1 LAQAP
6 LQFRKGTVT
15 LTLEQIAKMCGGEL
29 EGDSET
35 KITGAASLA
44 EATVREISFFSN
56 PRYLAQLRKTSAAA
70 VIVPTDFS
78 ETISPATIRVPEPAK
93 AFEQIV
99 RRFAPPPV
107 KFAPGIHPSA
117 VVHPRAKLGAR
128 VSIQPCA
135 VIEPGAQ
142 IGDDAVIGAGS
153 YIGHDVIIGHGCMI
167 YPRVTIRER
176 CQLGARVILHSGVVI
191 GADGF
196 GFEMTSEG
204 QQKVPQIG
212 IVQIDD
218 DVEIG
223 ANTTIDRARFGRTW
237 IQEGAKIDNLVQV
250 AHNVVIGR
258 HTVIAAQ
265 TGIAGSVRIGQR
277 VMIGGQVGI
286 IGHIEIGDGTMIGAQ
301 TGVSKNLNGGV
312 WWATPS
318 VPLKEAKMH
327 LAWVRRLGEF
337 FERVKRLEGK
347 MHSRSD

>member
-1 LAQAP
+1 MLEAMIRAGEQIVA
-6 LQFRKGTVT
+6 
-15 LTLEQIAKMCGGEL
+15 LTLKEIALGASGEL
-29 EGDSET
+29 KGDPNTRIS
-35 KITGAASLA
+35 GAASLA
-44 EATVREISFFSN
+44 EATPEEISFFYH
-56 PRYLAQLRKTSAAA
+56 PRYAAQLRKTRAAA
-70 VIVPTDFS
+70 VFVPQDFA
-78 ETISPATIRVPEPAK
+78 EEISPAVIRVASPAK

-99 RRFAPPPV
+99 MRFAPPPV
-107 KFAPGIHPSA
+107 RFSPGIHPTAIIDQS
-117 VVHPRAKLGAR
+117 AKLGR
-128 VSIQPCA
+128 DVSIQPFVVVEA
-135 VIEPGAQ
+135 GAQ
-142 IGDDAVIGAGS
+142 IGAGTIISAGS
-153 YIGHDVIIGHGCMI
+153 YIGHDVIIGDSCMI
-167 YPRVTIRER
+167 YPRVTVRER
-176 CQLGARVILHSGVVI
+176 CRIGKGVILHSGAVI

-196 GFEMTSEG
+196 GFELTREG

-250 AHNVVIGR
+250 AHNVIIGK

-277 VMIGGQVGI
+277 VMIGGQAGI
-286 IGHIEIGDGTMIGAQ
+286 IGHIEIADGTAIGAQ

-337 FERVKRLEGK
+337 FERLKRLEKKIGL
-347 MHSRSD
+347 